1 MEKKIETEV
10 FQDCPIADI
19 QPIVRGKW
27 TMVIVFFLSKGTLR
41 FKELARK
48 MPMVTEANLT
58 KELRSLEKYGLVH
71 REVYREVP
79 PKVEYSLTDVGRMFL
94 PVIQDLEIFAQEYQK
109 VFGECNEEVN
119 NS

>member
-1 MEKKIETEV
+1 MAKKIEQEP
-10 FQDCPIADI
+10 FQDCAIADI

-27 TMVIVFFLSKGTLR
+27 TAVIIYFLSQGTFR

-58 KELRSLEKYGLVH
+58 KELRGLEQYGLVH

-79 PKVEYSLTDVGRMFL
+79 PKVEYSLTEIGREYL
-94 PVIQDLEIFAQEYQK
+94 PIINELEVFANKYEAYMK
-109 VFGECNEEVN
+109 EHAKTP
-119 NS
+119 SK

>member
-1 MEKKIETEV
+1 MEKKIETET
-10 FQDCPIADI
+10 FEPCPIADI

-27 TMVIVFFLSKGTLR
+27 TMVIIYFLSQGTLR

-58 KELRSLEKYGLVH
+58 KELRALEQYGMIH

-79 PKVEYSLTDVGRMFL
+79 PKVEYSLTDIGRKFL
-94 PVIQDLEIFAQEYQK
+94 PIIEDLEKFAQEYQK
-109 VFGECNEEVN
+109 SMNA
-119 NS
+119 